1 MVDVVATTGVPVAV
15 GEPPEVDDET
25 PAIANEQISRTSF

>member
-1 MVDVVATTGVPVAV
+1 MVDVVAA

-25 PAIANEQISRTSF
+25 PAIANEQISRTSFWTAENR